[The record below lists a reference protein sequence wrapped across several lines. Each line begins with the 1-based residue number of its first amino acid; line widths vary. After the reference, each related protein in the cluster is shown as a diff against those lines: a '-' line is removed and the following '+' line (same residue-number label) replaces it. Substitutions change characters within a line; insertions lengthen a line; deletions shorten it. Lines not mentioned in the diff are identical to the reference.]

1 MVSEIDPDYWIAPA
15 LANGRSFLEPIQG
28 GALKQM
34 GVLKPWAPSRSYG
47 LVIKLNDDFEPTL
60 SLHSRAD
67 GSRHGTASVLEHSET
82 LFVASKGGNVV
93 LGLPVEEL
101 VEQ

>member
-1 MVSEIDPDYWIAPA
+1 
-15 LANGRSFLEPIQG
+15 
-28 GALKQM
+28 M

-67 GSRHGTASVLEHSET
+67 GSSHGTPRASSNIRK
-82 LFVASKGGNVV
+82 LFLSQVKAGNVV
-93 LGLPVEEL
+93 LGLPVRGPMGEP
-101 VEQ
+101 

>member
-1 MVSEIDPDYWIAPA
+1 MV
-15 LANGRSFLEPIQG
+15 
-28 GALKQM
+28 
-34 GVLKPWAPSRSYG
+34 
-47 LVIKLNDDFEPTL
+47 LVIKLNDDFEPINW

-67 GSRHGTASVLEHSET
+67 GSRRGTASVLERSQT